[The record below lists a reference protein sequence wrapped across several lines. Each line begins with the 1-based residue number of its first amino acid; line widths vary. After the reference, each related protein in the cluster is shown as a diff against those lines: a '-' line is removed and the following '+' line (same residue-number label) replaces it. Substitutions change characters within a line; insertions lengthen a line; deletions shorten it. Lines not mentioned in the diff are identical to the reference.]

1 MANPDEWL
9 AGVERLAPVIGA
21 EADAGERSRRLTP
34 ALLDALHEARLFRM
48 LLPRALGGAEVD
60 PVTFVHVLEA
70 IAKIDASTA
79 WCLGQAGGCSMVGAY
94 LRPDVAAEVF
104 GDPRAVLAWGPGPAR
119 AVVADGGYRVT
130 GTWSFAS
137 GMRHATWLGG
147 HSPIHEPDGAPRMR
161 PDGRPE
167 VRTML
172 FPAES
177 ATVIDVWR
185 VLGLRATGSDSF
197 SVTDLFVPH
206 ERSVSRDNPAE
217 RRESGPLYCFSSGN
231 LYASG
236 FAGVA
241 LGIARS
247 MLDAFVTL
255 AKDKT
260 PRGFT
265 RTLRESAVVQSQV
278 ALAEARIASA
288 RRFLIGS
295 LTDIWRDV
303 GRAGTLA
310 LEQRVQIRMASTFA
324 IHEAREVA
332 ETLYHAAGAD
342 AIFEERG
349 FERRFRDLHAATQQ
363 MQGRDAHFEAVGQF
377 LLGLAPDTTWM

>member
-1 MANPDEWL
+1 MPIPDAWL
-9 AGVERLAPVIGA
+9 GRVEKLAPLIRA
-21 EADAGERSRRLTP
+21 EADAGERARRLTP
-34 ALLDALHEARLFRM
+34 ALMDALHKAQMFRM

-60 PVTFVHVLEA
+60 PVTFVEVLEA

-79 WCLGQAGGCSMVGAY
+79 WCLGQAGGCAMVGAY
-94 LRPDVAAEVF
+94 LTPAVAAEVF

-119 AVVADGGYRVT
+119 AVAAGDGYRVT

-137 GMRHATWLGG
+137 GMRYATWLGG
-147 HSPIHEPDGAPRMR
+147 HAPVYEADGTPRTR

-167 VRTML
+167 IRTML
-172 FPAES
+172 FPAAS
-177 ATVIDVWR
+177 AIVTDVWR

-197 SVTDLFVPH
+197 SVTDLHVPH

-247 MLDAFVTL
+247 MLDELVAL
-255 AKDKT
+255 ARDKT

-265 RTLRESAVVQSQV
+265 RTLRESPVVQAQV
-278 ALAEARIASA
+278 ALAEARLGAA
-288 RRFLIGS
+288 RRHLLGG
-295 LTDIWRDV
+295 LDEIWRAV
-303 GRAGTLA
+303 GRAGALA
-310 LEQRVQIRMASTFA
+310 LDQRVQIRLASTFA

-332 ETLYHAAGAD
+332 GTVYHAAGAS
-342 AIFEERG
+342 AIFEDGG

-377 LLGLAPDTTWM
+377 LLGLPPDTTWM